1 VSSVS
6 SAFSLGPRVSSLTI
20 ALSQW
25 DWVQRDDPVFLTSG
39 LDQLAQ
45 GSGQPYRIVRCKPS
59 EDPATVG
66 LAFAV
71 AAGRAGDR
79 DIIIS
84 GSDDGTLRVWDVAT
98 GQSVAILAG
107 PTVARVSPRARADR
121 VASLACQA

>member
-1 VSSVS
+1 MTPYSSPPAWIS
-6 SAFSLGPRVSSLTI
+6 WR
-20 ALSQW
+20 
-25 DWVQRDDPVFLTSG
+25 
-39 LDQLAQ
+39 
-45 GSGQPYRIVRCKPS
+45 KPS

-84 GSDDGTLRVWDVAT
+84 SSDDGTLRVWDVAT
-98 GQSVAILAG
+98 GQSVAILVG
-107 PTVARVSPRARADR
+107 PTVARVSPRAPADR